1 MKRTRDEEAET
12 IKNKRAAAVQTQNK
26 LSEAIRDRLQGGV
39 ESDEEG
45 VCQPLVKYLKR
56 YTRLSL
62 TGRVADGT
70 NNFDLAFQSGVLA
83 RQELMGA
90 LQTDVDNIITPIL
103 VELELSQ
110 F

>member
-1 MKRTRDEEAET
+1 
-12 IKNKRAAAVQTQNK
+12 
-26 LSEAIRDRLQGGV
+26 
-39 ESDEEG
+39 
-45 VCQPLVKYLKR
+45 
-56 YTRLSL
+56 L

-70 NNFDLAFQSGVLA
+70 NNFNLAFQSGVLA